1 MSSAAP
7 LIIVLRNLK
16 EGAPRKQDLASPSCL
31 LGSPQHEDLKQKVP
45 AIDFQALIPTGPYKM
60 S

>member
-16 EGAPRKQDLASPSCL
+16 ERAPRKQDLASPSCL
-31 LGSPQHEDLKQKVP
+31 LGSPQHEDIKQKVP
-45 AIDFQALIPTGPYKM
+45 AIDFRALIPTGPYKM

>member
-31 LGSPQHEDLKQKVP
+31 LGSPQNEDLKQKVP
-45 AIDFQALIPTGPYKM
+45 AIDFQALIPTG
-60 S
+60 SSLS

>member
-31 LGSPQHEDLKQKVP
+31 LGSPQHEDIKQKVP
-45 AIDFQALIPTGPYKM
+45 TIDFRALIPTGPYKM